1 MNNHAKMFQI
11 NPQDTFRNPNE
22 TALHDLLDREFKITV
37 IKMLTEVKRTKHED
51 FKRKYFKS
59 TKWKSWS

>member
-22 TALHDLLDREFKITV
+22 TALYDLLDREFKITV
-37 IKMLTEVKRTKHED
+37 IKMLTEVKRTKHEQ
-51 FKRKYFKS
+51 F
-59 TKWKSWS
+59 